1 MATRSYG
8 YGGVPVARM
17 QLSACYENVGGILT
31 WYEAAG
37 TPIYMYAG
45 WYFNEYNDN
54 SQYSYDT
61 DSSWKVRLPIE
72 LHGIAIWQW
81 DFDGN
86 GTFDDWDSA
95 LVTDPPCS
103 AWGDSSAV
111 YSTPGVYNLKLKVT
125 DDDAYEELGNN
136 KSAEKTYRL
145 AIVNVGLSAPALVAV
160 NWDDDDQDGIT
171 DSHDGF
177 NKDGIPGNDD
187 DANPNENELVPV
199 TISFAPQGL
208 PGTVAFSVSSGGGLH
223 HNIKVWS
230 GPPPQKGNLIM
241 PTNDPDPDK
250 SHYIEIPTTALPKTY
265 YIEGTGTTPL
275 QGSYVVYLC
284 ASYISPG
291 RNCNVGHKS
300 QPITVLEV
308 DMDMDGVKDD
318 EIRLYPGVTEEMK
331 PGGFIVLNDDDDNNN
346 ETPDKDE
353 NGPILGENDLVK
365 ITLWP
370 VSPTQLPIDSAHPI
384 TLKAIAGG
392 EKVKVWGNSTKE
404 GTPIT
409 LPVSW
414 TSRDSIPYYLWIE
427 GVQLSSTPRDIT
439 LALEYAGFEDR
450 IRMTVFDVKVDKVV
464 KAGTT
469 DEGPLYACL
478 YDTVYLEAKPYPA
491 DASFP
496 AGEPHWT
503 IESQP
508 IGGNALLSL
517 SSGTPI
523 VALYNLTEIGDYVIK
538 ARCGTADTGDTIT
551 VTVYRVVTE
560 TVSPIPANRDR
571 TLLGIGEQVKC
582 WTEPAVEVIWDVEL
596 DWGYVNPETGTNTTF
611 TAFKTP
617 LYPSIYVTPTAG
629 GCSHILNFAVIAPTG
644 ENNVLWSD
652 MTPGTMGPPNRQ
664 IGSEHIFTATVLPT
678 SVSFRWVEFREN
690 IPTNTWKWPDG
701 TVESWYPGPCSF
713 IVGYDNRWLD
723 SCRWYPNPIE
733 RIYDGSNYVDF
744 TIPLSIPEEYKNE
757 SGNWVPFLPGEYHDV
772 KYRGADQTSRHVIR
786 ATNDAPGSWMGPW
799 Q

>member
-1 MATRSYG
+1 
-8 YGGVPVARM
+8 
-17 QLSACYENVGGILT
+17 
-31 WYEAAG
+31 
-37 TPIYMYAG
+37 
-45 WYFNEYNDN
+45 
-54 SQYSYDT
+54 
-61 DSSWKVRLPIE
+61 
-72 LHGIAIWQW
+72 
-81 DFDGN
+81 
-86 GTFDDWDSA
+86 
-95 LVTDPPCS
+95 
-103 AWGDSSAV
+103 
-111 YSTPGVYNLKLKVT
+111 
-125 DDDAYEELGNN
+125 
-136 KSAEKTYRL
+136 
-145 AIVNVGLSAPALVAV
+145 
-160 NWDDDDQDGIT
+160 
-171 DSHDGF
+171 
-177 NKDGIPGNDD
+177 
-187 DANPNENELVPV
+187 
-199 TISFAPQGL
+199 
-208 PGTVAFSVSSGGGLH
+208 
-223 HNIKVWS
+223 
-230 GPPPQKGNLIM
+230 
-241 PTNDPDPDK
+241 
-250 SHYIEIPTTALPKTY
+250 
-265 YIEGTGTTPL
+265 
-275 QGSYVVYLC
+275 
-284 ASYISPG
+284 
-291 RNCNVGHKS
+291 
-300 QPITVLEV
+300 
-308 DMDMDGVKDD
+308 
-318 EIRLYPGVTEEMK
+318 
-331 PGGFIVLNDDDDNNN
+331 
-346 ETPDKDE
+346 
-353 NGPILGENDLVK
+353 
-365 ITLWP
+365 
-370 VSPTQLPIDSAHPI
+370 
-384 TLKAIAGG
+384 
-392 EKVKVWGNSTKE
+392 
-404 GTPIT
+404 
-409 LPVSW
+409 
-414 TSRDSIPYYLWIE
+414 
-427 GVQLSSTPRDIT
+427 
-439 LALEYAGFEDR
+439 
-450 IRMTVFDVKVDKVV
+450 MTVFDVKVDKVV